1 MLRRASMWSVLGS
14 VTGVLAFAGLP
25 PVPAAVVKVL
35 FYICAGFA
43 ALSLLFSLF
52 EEADEIDQRSET
64 GSEAAPR
71 LWPTLLPFHQK
82 RHGQEP

>member
-25 PVPAAVVKVL
+25 PVPAEVVRIL
-35 FYICAGFA
+35 FYICGGFA

-52 EEADEIDQRSET
+52 EEPDEVEPNPDAGSET
-64 GSEAAPR
+64 ETRFWSF
-71 LWPTLLPFHQK
+71 LSL
-82 RHGQEP
+82 HGKQRGHHP

>member
-1 MLRRASMWSVLGS
+1 MWSVFGS

-25 PVPAAVVKVL
+25 PVPTEVVRIL

-52 EEADEIDQRSET
+52 EEADEVEQS
-64 GSEAAPR
+64 P
-71 LWPTLLPFHQK
+71 
-82 RHGQEP
+82 

>member
-1 MLRRASMWSVLGS
+1 MLRRASMWSVIGS

-25 PVPAAVVKVL
+25 PVPTLIAKIL

-52 EEADEIDQRSET
+52 EEADVLEPGSDS
-64 GSEAAPR
+64 GSEPAPAAWR
-71 LWPTLLPFHQK
+71 FISLHGKRRGHQ
-82 RHGQEP
+82 P